1 MGNRR
6 PLFVYFRIFKQ
17 ALQFLKQI
25 YVKNVHPDTM
35 LGFKPTAFRTWVS
48 SYNHWTRAP
57 PKSNFHS
64 FRSKSIDDY
73 FSEFTFGVMPI
84 VLRSLE
90 VGKSLSND
98 LVTIRL
104 DVSGDLQLV
113 RNVVQSDNK
122 TTTLQNIFQNLLWH
136 TQTKGREVKRWLS
149 K

>member
-1 MGNRR
+1 MSIPIRCWDSNQKPSEHELSLITTR
-6 PLFVYFRIFKQ
+6 PGL
-17 ALQFLKQI
+17 
-25 YVKNVHPDTM
+25 
-35 LGFKPTAFRTWVS
+35 
-48 SYNHWTRAP
+48 P

-136 TQTKGREVKRWLS
+136 TQTKGREVKR
-149 K
+149 